1 MTEGRILLTG
11 KGIQRIFGKGR
22 VRQIALDEVNIEI
35 HSGQCLALIGASG
48 SGKSTLMRIL
58 LGLDQPTSGVVTF
71 ENEPVDGRRS
81 AGYQALRRD
90 SSLVFQNPFT
100 SLDPRWTVSQSM
112 VEPLN
117 IQLGKRARKNSLDID
132 RKIRESLSLVG
143 LDPTEFLERY
153 PADLSGGQAQRVAV
167 ARALVTDPK
176 LIVADEPMSAVDV
189 VARLQILE
197 AFAMI
202 RRARPETSI
211 IVISHDLGVVQR
223 IADRI
228 VVLCEGRVVESG
240 DADDVLNQPKAA
252 YTSELI
258 TAASL

>member
-1 MTEGRILLTG
+1 MTEGQILLTG
-11 KGIQRIFGKGR
+11 RGIQQVFGKGR
-22 VRQIALDEVNIEI
+22 GRQIAVDEVNIEV
-35 HSGQCLALIGASG
+35 HSGQCLALIGGSG

-58 LGLDQPTSGVVTF
+58 LGLDKPTSGVVTF
-71 ENEPVDGRRS
+71 DGELVEGRRS

-100 SLDPRWTVSQSM
+100 SLDPRWTVFRSM
-112 VEPLN
+112 AEPLN
-117 IQLGKRARKNSLDID
+117 IRLGRHSRKNSLDID
-132 RKIRESLSLVG
+132 RKTRESLSLVG
-143 LDPTEFLERY
+143 LDPAEFLERY

-167 ARALVTDPK
+167 ARALMTDPK

-197 AFAMI
+197 ALAAI
-202 RRARPETSI
+202 RQARPETSV

-228 VVLCEGRVVESG
+228 VVLHEGKVVESG
-240 DADDVLNQPKAA
+240 SANDVLNRPKAV
-252 YTSELI
+252 YTRELI
-258 TAASL
+258 AAASL